1 MLVLDTNLGSI
12 ENIINLCTLHPLV
25 LIIDHH
31 TSFLGMIDELNSLK
45 LKNLLYI
52 FKETESAALIT
63 YNFLG
68 NAVGLKGRLM
78 DGFRLQ
84 LET

>member
-12 ENIINLCTLHPLV
+12 DNIVNLCSLHPLV

-31 TSFLGMIDELNSLK
+31 TSFMGMVDELASLK

-52 FKETESAALIT
+52 FKET
-63 YNFLG
+63 
-68 NAVGLKGRLM
+68 
-78 DGFRLQ
+78 
-84 LET
+84 

>member
-12 ENIINLCTLHPLV
+12 ENIVNLCSLHSLV

-31 TSFLGMIDELNSLK
+31 TSFLSMENELASLK

-52 FKETESAALIT
+52 FKETHSAALLT
-63 YNFLG
+63 YDFVEKAFG
-68 NAVGLKGRLM
+68 IKRRLTES
-78 DGFRLQ
+78 FRLQ
-84 LET
+84 L